1 MAFGCSFAEKA
12 QLKAWLARSGAQAR
26 DATIGAYKQV
36 HASYLCYDAPRK
48 YPIKAVRAVCH
59 QLLKEAGL
67 TLRSPKMS
75 DHIQEAYV
83 AIDFAENRT
92 RPWTCMAEIQPNM
105 QLGQIW
111 LPQQHLQLSGQAGA
125 AYKEYLKRR
134 EHDKSDCSNVVRRA
148 PEEVLLLLKHLL
160 RPHLRN
166 AFNVVVRNGDSE
178 ALANASFEASRRQP
192 RAIATWAAQARFG
205 KH

>member
-1 MAFGCSFAEKA
+1 MVTQQAQHCETPPGTSLPPHVVTMESDIRGLGCSFAEKA

-26 DATIGAYKQV
+26 DAAIGAYKQV

-75 DHIQEAYV
+75 DHIQEAYM
-83 AIDFAENRT
+83 AIDFAENRK
-92 RPWTCMAEIQPNM
+92 RPWTCMAEIPPNM

-111 LPQQHLQLSGQAGA
+111 LPQQRLQLSGQAGA
-125 AYKEYLKRR
+125 AFKEYLKRR
-134 EHDKSDCSNVVRRA
+134 EHDKSCAPSAGGSSSPPQALAAPA
-148 PEEVLLLLKHLL
+148 PEE
-160 RPHLRN
+160 
-166 AFNVVVRNGDSE
+166 F
-178 ALANASFEASRRQP
+178 F
-192 RAIATWAAQARFG
+192 
-205 KH
+205 